1 MSDGN
6 NDLRSLV
13 ILIGLTLV
21 GCSLANRS
29 YAYSPEDPEV
39 REMVDRGVKYLE
51 TLSIDEIN
59 KGTYGDP
66 EGQPM
71 LVAYAHYKAE
81 GDPDAK
87 IVKMGLENA
96 LQFVEKVKRGGGR
109 LSPKPHSKALYE
121 AAVAIMLLADVD
133 AKKYRGEIQT
143 VADALLSQQMPH
155 GGYGYVGEPHGD
167 TSQVQYVS
175 LAMWT
180 LDRNGFEL
188 DFERVGR
195 MIQWILRVQ
204 DPSGHWTYKPED
216 PGIGRG
222 LVNQNRN
229 LLTVTTC
236 LAAGSAALIAAD
248 VLRQWGATDAL
259 QPKIEGL
266 PKAVKLSLLDPTK
279 EQKMELARKKA
290 GKAPPEAIMAALARM
305 ENYKAANPFKRTGAL
320 DWYYYMLYTLERYE
334 SFKDF
339 ADPSRSAAAP
349 WYDEGVTA
357 LKKLQD
363 NSGAF
368 GVADKSYN
376 SPPVNTAFAILFL
389 IRSTKKSIAKASQG
403 TVAGGFGLPKDTS
416 KIVVS
421 GTQIKGEPTA
431 EAVTDLLSL
440 LEADAADTSE
450 QKSIPDD
457 MMLETEP
464 QRRRQQLDR
473 LDRLVRGSQSWQS
486 RRAAAKLLGKSDELS
501 VVPALIFAL
510 SDPDTV
516 VRRSAMDGLRFISRK
531 FDAGDLPDKPT
542 PEEIRKAQRQWRDWY
557 LTIYPG
563 YSFLDGF

>member
-1 MSDGN
+1 M
-6 NDLRSLV
+6 LA
-13 ILIGLTLV
+13 
-21 GCSLANRS
+21 GCGLANRS
-29 YAYSPEDPEV
+29 YAYSPEDPEI
-39 REMVDRGVKYLE
+39 REMVDRAVKYLE

-71 LVAYAHYKAE
+71 LVAYAHFKAE

-87 IVKMGLENA
+87 IVQLGLDNA
-96 LQFVEKVKRGGGR
+96 SQFVERIRRGGGR

-133 AKKYRGEIQT
+133 AKKYRSEIQT

-167 TSQVQYVS
+167 TSQVQYIS

-180 LDRNGFEL
+180 LDRKGFDL

-195 MIQWILRVQ
+195 MIQWIMRVQ
-204 DPSGHWTYKPED
+204 DPSGYWTYRPED
-216 PGIGRG
+216 PGVGRG

-236 LAAGSAALIAAD
+236 LAAGSAALIAGD
-248 VLRQWGATDAL
+248 VLRQWGATDVL

-266 PKAVKLSLLDPTK
+266 PQAVKLSLLDPTQ
-279 EQKMELARKKA
+279 EQKVELARKKA
-290 GKAPPEAIMAALARM
+290 GKAPPEAIMASLAKM
-305 ENYKAANPFKRTGAL
+305 ENYKTANPFKRSGAP

-339 ADPSRSAAAP
+339 ADPSRSADAP
-349 WYDEGVTA
+349 WYDEGVTN

-440 LEADAADTSE
+440 LEAEAANPSD

-457 MMLETEP
+457 MKLETEP
-464 QRRRQQLDR
+464 QRRQLQLDR
-473 LDRLVRGSQSWQS
+473 LERLVRGSQSWQS
-486 RRAAAKLLGKSDELS
+486 RRVAAKLLGKSDELS
-501 VVPALIFAL
+501 VVPALTFAL

-531 FDAGDLPDKPT
+531 FDVGDLPDKPT
-542 PEEIRKAQRQWRDWY
+542 PEETRKAQKQWRDWY

-563 YSFLDGF
+563 YTFLDGF